1 VLDVQTPGFPETKT
15 KPCNGAPELS
25 VDAPMEF
32 IVSNWT
38 GPVPS
43 PISKTH
49 WEILPKPSP
58 ATLTEMS
65 ALAEV
70 RTVFWSVKL
79 NDNTC
84 TNRKSVKSIGDA
96 RTIEPEILQMGGH
109 VGMVPEME
117 GPEFSKGLP
126 V

>member
-1 VLDVQTPGFPETKT
+1 MK
-15 KPCNGAPELS
+15 
-25 VDAPMEF
+25 F

-58 ATLTEMS
+58 ETLTKMS
-65 ALAEV
+65 ALLEV
-70 RTVFWSVKL
+70 RTVVWSVKL

-84 TNRKSVKSIGDA
+84 TSRKSVKSIGDA
-96 RTIEPEILQMGGH
+96 KTIKPEILQMGGH
-109 VGMVPEME
+109 VAIVPDRE
-117 GPEFSKGLP
+117 GPKFSKGFP
-126 V
+126 VYV